1 MTRTIRIALVTFV
14 VGFLAEAAAE
24 IYQLVTYGIGQPG
37 WIGFYYVGLIT
48 TGLGFYLM
56 YRGRHEWTDL
66 HHRNVHRGHR
76 LLWAALAIFGGAVA
90 TIGILSWALG
100 SSGSPGVPPEFA
112 WLVGGLI
119 ALAFGNFFLGLAVL
133 VDRLAGK
140 IGRLLAWMGFGWA
153 LGVAVLTGLIVG
165 GEISSLVRQ
174 FFTNPLGL
182 IVSFAPLA
190 FVIAPLFVSYLLFA
204 AAYVEAYRRL
214 GRASKTRVPPSSSGK
229 VVGKTSSA
237 GPADGP

>member
-24 IYQLVTYGIGQPG
+24 IYQFVSYGISQPG
-37 WIGFYYVGLIT
+37 WIGFYYVGLLT
-48 TGLGFYLM
+48 TGIGFYLM

-66 HHRNVHRGHR
+66 HRRNVHRGHR

-90 TIGILSWALG
+90 TIAILGWTLG
-100 SSGSPGVPPEFA
+100 SSGSPGVPPVFA
-112 WLVGGLI
+112 WLVGGLV
-119 ALAFGNFFLGLAVL
+119 ALAFGNFFLGLATL
-133 VDRLAGK
+133 VDRLAGRV
-140 IGRLLAWMGFGWA
+140 GRLLAWTGFGWS

-165 GEISSLVRQ
+165 GEISSLVGQ

-204 AAYVEAYRRL
+204 AAYTDAYLRL
-214 GRASKTRVPPSSSGK
+214 RKNPRPHHPETPVPSRSPS
-229 VVGKTSSA
+229 T
-237 GPADGP
+237 